1 MIKGIRLWGLEPAHE
16 PRSRGRSPRTLKKSA
31 PTHVRGYD
39 LWHQKTGQSSLL
51 TLQECLGT
59 VGSMP
64 RKLRIE
70 YEGAI
75 YHVMNRGDR
84 RDTIFKD
91 DTDRQRFLEAL
102 GECCAKTDW
111 QVHALCLM
119 PNHFHLVVETPKSN
133 LVAGMKWLLGTYTG
147 RFNRRHKL
155 SGHLF
160 SGRYKSFIVDGS
172 GNGYLRTVCDY
183 VHLNPVRARMLSW
196 EAPLHSY
203 RWSSYPWYVAGSDK
217 RPGWLRVDR
226 VFGEM
231 GIPKDSKAGREY
243 FRRQMEER
251 RRQDDTA
258 QYKALR
264 RGWCFGDRVFRK
276 ELLAQ
281 MAERVGESHY
291 GAERQESGEE
301 KAERIVAKELRR
313 RHWNAKDLERRR
325 KGDAEKVRV
334 AARLRRETIMTLK
347 WIARRLHMGSWTHV
361 SNCLATAQKQKKL
374 SA

>member
-1 MIKGIRLWGLEPAHE
+1 M
-16 PRSRGRSPRTLKKSA
+16 
-31 PTHVRGYD
+31 
-39 LWHQKTGQSSLL
+39 
-51 TLQECLGT
+51 
-59 VGSMP
+59 
-64 RKLRIE
+64 
-70 YEGAI
+70 
-75 YHVMNRGDR
+75 
-84 RDTIFKD
+84 
-91 DTDRQRFLEAL
+91 
-102 GECCAKTDW
+102 
-111 QVHALCLM
+111 
-119 PNHFHLVVETPKSN
+119 
-133 LVAGMKWLLGTYTG
+133 
-147 RFNRRHKL
+147 
-155 SGHLF
+155 
-160 SGRYKSFIVDGS
+160 DGS

-361 SNCLATAQKQKKL
+361 SNCLATAKSKK
-374 SA
+374 S